1 MFKHRRTVQ
10 YISSTFTLLSNIYL
24 AIIKSNNIQF
34 LIDKLKS
41 DNNWCYPQFNNLVS
55 YSVYLS

>member
-1 MFKHRRTVQ
+1 MLKHRRTVQ

-41 DNNWCYPQFNNLVS
+41 DNYGVIPNLTT
-55 YSVYLS
+55 